1 MKLLVVSLLL
11 FTQLATAPASG
22 RLSGRIINSDGG
34 TPMADVQVT
43 VQSRST
49 GTQWRARSDANGLY
63 EVRNLPAGL
72 YIVEAQTPGFVSSAF
87 GLRRSRGVQSAM
99 PVAENGHAERV
110 DVALT
115 VEATLSGRL
124 TNADG
129 SALAGM
135 TVTALRPHLT
145 DGQRLLREYGSART
159 NADGRYRIGGLLY
172 GDYYVSAGLPS
183 AAPTFYPGRADPSEG
198 VRVRVLKGSHVEQVD
213 FSPVSVHWSQVSGVV
228 RWANDTPL
236 LSAAIIM
243 QARDPDRLSPGSGS
257 KPRWLDNG
265 RFVFDAVPP
274 GEYVI
279 RTLGAAKAHAPVLF
293 AAQRVSV
300 SGVDVTDL
308 VLTLVEGATLSGRV
322 RLESHGTPAPDLTQ
336 LRLFVPLVDGTRF
349 GGEPDGEIRSNGEFT
364 VTGVDAGFRL
374 VRAANV
380 PAPWMLSRVTQHGRD
395 ITDVPFD
402 VLPGAR
408 LEDVV
413 LTLTDQA
420 PSISG
425 TVRYASG
432 LEAVDMLVVAFS
444 TDRSWWRPL
453 SRHVGATRTDQ
464 RGHYTLGPLPAGA
477 YRLVALQDY
486 EEGDL
491 YERDT
496 LDQLTRLAVEVT
508 LLVGQTR
515 TQDLRALPDPAR
527 TGR

>member
-1 MKLLVVSLLL
+1 MKLLVVSFVLLA
-11 FTQLATAPASG
+11 QLVTAPATG

-49 GTQWRARSDANGLY
+49 GTRWRVRSDGDGLY

-72 YIVEAQTPGFVSSAF
+72 YTVEAETPGFVKSAF

-99 PVAENGHAERV
+99 PVAENGHAEHV

-124 TNADG
+124 TTADG
-129 SALAGM
+129 SPLAGV

-145 DGQRLLREYGSART
+145 DGQHLLREYGSART
-159 NADGRYRIGGLLY
+159 NADGRYRMGGLLY

-183 AAPTFYPGRADPSEG
+183 AAPTFYPGCADPSEAE
-198 VRVRVLKGSHVEQVD
+198 RVRVLKGGHIEQVD
-213 FSPVSVHWSQVSGVV
+213 FSPVGVRWSQVSGVV
-228 RWANDTPL
+228 RSAKDAPL
-236 LSAAIIM
+236 LNAAIIM

-257 KPRWLDNG
+257 QPRWLDNG

-279 RTLGAAKAHAPVLF
+279 RTLGAVQTDAPVLF
-293 AAQRVSV
+293 AAEHVSV

-336 LRLFVPLVDGTRF
+336 MRLFVPLIDGTRF
-349 GGEPDGEIRSNGEFT
+349 GGEPDGHIRSNGVFM
-364 VTGVDAGFRL
+364 VTGVDAGRRL
-374 VRAANV
+374 VRAAGV
-380 PAPWMLSRVTQHGRD
+380 PAPWMLSRVTQNGRD

-408 LEDVV
+408 LADVV

-425 TVRYASG
+425 SVRYASG

-444 TDRSWWRPL
+444 TDRSTWRPL
-453 SRHVGATRTDQ
+453 SRHVGATRTNQ
-464 RGHYTLGPLPAGA
+464 RGQYTLGPLPAGA

-486 EEGDL
+486 EEADI

-527 TGR
+527 AGR